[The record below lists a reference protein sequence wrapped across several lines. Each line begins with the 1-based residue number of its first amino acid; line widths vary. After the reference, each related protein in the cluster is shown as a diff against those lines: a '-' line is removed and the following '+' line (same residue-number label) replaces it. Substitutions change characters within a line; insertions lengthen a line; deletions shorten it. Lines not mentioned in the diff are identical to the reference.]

1 MINNNDVL
9 LYIVLIVALTRQ
21 RVADLIAILKKDAQE
36 PLFGKHCQKVPIFY
50 MEERFTW
57 SITSGFPSG

>member
-9 LYIVLIVALTRQ
+9 LYIVLIIALTRHHFT
-21 RVADLIAILKKDAQE
+21 DLIAIFKDAQG
-36 PLFGKHCQKVPIFY
+36 PLFGNYCQKVPIFY

-57 SITSGFPSG
+57 SITFGFPSG